1 MSSSHAVSPRNQES
15 VADLLRR
22 LMGELSTLFRQEL
35 SLATAEISDAMTR
48 LSRGVISVASGGAVL
63 YAGFLTLLAAAVLA
77 LALVVQA
84 WLAALIVG
92 GVVTL
97 IGLVLVLKGKKALEP
112 SQLKPRR
119 TVESLR
125 QDKDVLMRKES

>member
-1 MSSSHAVSPRNQES
+1 MSSSHAASPRNQES
-15 VADLLRR
+15 ITDLLRR
-22 LMGELSTLFRQEL
+22 LMDELATLFRQEL
-35 SLATAEISDAMTR
+35 SLATAEISGAMTR
-48 LSRGVISVASGGAVL
+48 LSRGVISVVSGGAVL
-63 YAGFLTLLAAAVLA
+63 YAGFLTLLAAAVLG
-77 LALVVQA
+77 LAMVVQA

-97 IGLVLVLKGKKALEP
+97 IGLVMVLKGKKALEP

-125 QDKDVLMRKES
+125 QDKEVLMRNES

>member
-1 MSSSHAVSPRNQES
+1 MSSPRAVSSRDQES
-15 VADLLRR
+15 ITDLLRR
-22 LMGELSTLFRQEL
+22 LMDELATLFRQEL
-35 SLATAEISDAMTR
+35 ALASSEMSSAMSK
-48 LSRGVISVASGGAVL
+48 LSRGLISVATGGAVL

-77 LALVVQA
+77 LALVVEP

-97 IGLVLVLKGKKALEP
+97 IGVVMVLKGKKALEP
-112 SQLKPRR
+112 SDLKPRR

-125 QDKDVLMRKES
+125 QDKDVLMRREP

>member
-1 MSSSHAVSPRNQES
+1 MSSPQAVSSRDQES
-15 VADLLRR
+15 ITDLLRR
-22 LMGELSTLFRQEL
+22 LMDELATLFRQEL
-35 SLATAEISDAMTR
+35 ALASAEMSGAMSK
-48 LSRGVISVASGGAVL
+48 LSRGLVSVATGGAVL

-77 LALVVQA
+77 LALVVEP

-97 IGLVLVLKGKKALEP
+97 IGLVMVMKGKKALEP
-112 SQLKPRR
+112 SDLKPRR

-125 QDKDVLMRKES
+125 QDKDVLMRREQ